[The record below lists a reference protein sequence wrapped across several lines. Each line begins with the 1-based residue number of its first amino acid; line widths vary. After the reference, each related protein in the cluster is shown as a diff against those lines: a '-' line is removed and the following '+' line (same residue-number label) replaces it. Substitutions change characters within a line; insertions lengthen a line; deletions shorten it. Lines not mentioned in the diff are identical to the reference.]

1 MFQYVV
7 RRIVTAVP
15 VVFFVAVIAFA
26 LIRLAAGNPAVVF
39 LGPSATDEDIAL
51 ITRQLGLDQPIPVQ
65 FGIWIG
71 NLARGDLGNSFFLGR
86 DVATAIWERMPAT
99 LLLTSAGLFF
109 ALLTGIPAGV
119 AAAVR
124 HNGWVD
130 RAIMVLT
137 LVGVSVPVFWI
148 GLMLAW
154 VFGVQLRWFP
164 TGGYVPITED
174 FFGGLRYIVL
184 PGVALGALHASLITR
199 ITRASM
205 LDVLRQDYI
214 RTAHAKGL
222 QQPPIV
228 FGHALR
234 NALIPTIT
242 VIGSSIGAL
251 LSGVVIIE
259 TVFTYP
265 GIGRLVVSAVQ
276 QRDYNVVQG
285 SLLIVAV
292 LYVTINLLVD
302 ISYSLIDPRIRY
314 D

>member
-1 MFQYVV
+1 MFQYIV
-7 RRIVTAVP
+7 RRVVTAIP

-39 LGPSATDEDIAL
+39 LGPGATDEDIAL

-65 FGIWIG
+65 FAIWIG
-71 NLARGDLGNSFFLGR
+71 NLLRGDLGRSFFLGR
-86 DVATAIWERMPAT
+86 DVATAIVERMPAT

-109 ALLTGIPAGV
+109 ALLVGIPSGVV
-119 AAAVR
+119 AAVKQ
-124 HNGWVD
+124 NTWLD
-130 RAIMVLT
+130 RAIMVFT
-137 LVGVSVPVFWI
+137 LIGVSVPVFWI

-164 TGGYVPITED
+164 TGGYVPISED
-174 FFGGLRYIVL
+174 LLGGLRYIVL
-184 PGVALGALHASLITR
+184 PGIALGALHASLITR

-205 LDVLRQDYI
+205 LDVIRQDYI

-222 QQPPIV
+222 RERPIV

-242 VIGSSIGAL
+242 VIGNSVGAL

-285 SLLIVAV
+285 SLLVVAM